1 VIGPSALLSGG
12 ILIVDDQPAN
22 VRLLERMLLG
32 AGYTSV
38 SSTLEPREV
47 CELHRKNR
55 YDLILLDLHMPGLD
69 GFQVMAGLK
78 AVETEGYLP
87 VLVLT
92 AQPEHRQRA
101 LSAGAKDFVS
111 KPFDQVEVLT
121 RIHNLL
127 EVRLLLRESRRHGEL
142 LERYDPLTGLPNRT
156 LYRELLTRSLLRP
169 GAGKAA
175 VSVLF
180 VALDRFKNV
189 NEALG
194 RVIGDGV
201 LCRVADRLRG
211 CIGPM
216 DTVARLGGDEFGLI
230 VASAS
235 GDAPGSRAMAN
246 KVREALRAPLD
257 VAGPEVAVTASIGIA
272 LSPMDST
279 DADALMK
286 YADTALHQ
294 AKDAGRDSYRFYSA
308 EMNARAQAALDVENA
323 LRNALQRGDFILHYQ
338 PKMRIDTGEW
348 SGVEALIRWDRPG
361 YGLVAPLEFIPVLE
375 ETGLIV
381 PVGSWVIERACGQ
394 IAEWDRS
401 GVGKIRVAVNVS
413 PRQFLRDGFVPHV
426 ARALRDNDIAPE
438 LLEIEITESCLMAR
452 SQEVD
457 DVLRELKALGISI
470 SIDDFGT
477 GYSSLAYLK
486 RFPIDTL
493 KIDVSFIRDVTT
505 SPSAAA
511 IAVAIVQMAR
521 CLKMKVIAEGVDT
534 AAQLEFLREQACDEI
549 QGYYCARPMPAAEL
563 AQRLSGGASALRG
576 EGPVRRPGGGRPQ
589 RPSVS

>member
-1 VIGPSALLSGG
+1 M
-12 ILIVDDQPAN
+12 LIVDDQPAN
-22 VRLLERMLLG
+22 VRLLERMLRG
-32 AGYTSV
+32 AGYTRV
-38 SSTLEPREV
+38 SSTVEPREV

-55 YDLILLDLHMPGLD
+55 YDLILLDLQMPGLD
-69 GFQVMAGLK
+69 GFQVMEGLK

-169 GAGKAA
+169 REGKAA

-201 LCRVADRLRG
+201 LRRVADRLQG

-216 DTVARLGGDEFGLI
+216 ETVARLGGDEFGLI
-230 VASAS
+230 VAGAS
-235 GDAPGSRAMAN
+235 GDGPGSRAMAN

-308 EMNARAQAALDVENA
+308 AMNARAQAALDVENA
-323 LRNALQRGDFILHYQ
+323 LRTALQRGDFILHYQ

-381 PVGSWVIERACGQ
+381 PVGSWVIERACRQ

-401 GVGKIRVAVNVS
+401 GVGSIRVAVNVS
-413 PRQFLRDGFVPHV
+413 PRQFLRDGFVSQV

-452 SQEVD
+452 NQEVD
-457 DVLRELKALGISI
+457 DVLQELKALGISI

-549 QGYYCARPMPAAEL
+549 QGYYCARPMPAAEV
-563 AQRLSGGASALRG
+563 AQRLSGGASALHG
-576 EGPVRRPGGGRPQ
+576 GGPVRRPGGERPQ